1 MSNTKYVDPL
11 LDLSFKRIFSVDQNR
26 DLLIAFLNEVF
37 KGRKRIVDLTY
48 NKNEHHGNNKEEGSA
63 IFDLLCTGD
72 QGEKILIEVQNGR
85 PVNFKKRAIF
95 YTSRLISEQA
105 PKGEM
110 DKWKYDITEVYFLA
124 ILDEKL
130 KVGEEYFQDIC
141 LCNRKTREIFYE
153 GLGYT
158 FIELSK
164 RRSPHENKNNNKQHE
179 YFGKTVDEL
188 ESDLDRWLYSLK
200 YLGEMDDMPLQ
211 LQNNAVFEK
220 LYNIAEYSN
229 MTPEEQEI
237 YDRELKRKWDN
248 EAVKEQQRLDYE
260 EGMKRSRKEGEE
272 LGMEIGKELGKELGM
287 EIGKLEEKKEIA
299 QSLKKMGL
307 SNEQISEATG
317 LSAEEINAI

>member
-48 NKNEHHGNNKEEGSA
+48 NKNEHHGNNNEEGSA

-72 QGEKILIEVQNGR
+72 QGEKILIEVQNGW

-110 DKWKYDITEVYFLA
+110 DKWKYNITEVYFLA

-141 LCNRKTREIFYE
+141 LCNRKTGEIFYE

-158 FIELSK
+158 FIELS
-164 RRSPHENKNNNKQHE
+164 N
-179 YFGKTVDEL
+179 FVKTVDEL

-248 EAVKEQQRLDYE
+248 EAVKEQQRLDFE
-260 EGMKRSRKEGEE
+260 EGLTRSRIEGEE
-272 LGMEIGKELGKELGM
+272 LGKEIGKEIGKELGKV
-287 EIGKLEEKKEIA
+287 EKAIEIA
-299 QSLKKMGL
+299 VSLKKMGL

-317 LSAEEINAI
+317 LSIEEIVNQ

>member
-1 MSNTKYVDPL
+1 SNTKYVDPL
-11 LDLSFKRIFSVDQNR
+11 VDLSFKRIFSVDKNR

-37 KGRKRIVDLTY
+37 KGRKRIVDLVY
-48 NKNEHHGNNKEEGSA
+48 NKNEHHGNNNKEGSA

-85 PVNFKKRAIF
+85 PVNFKMRAIF

-158 FIELSK
+158 FIELSNFVK
-164 RRSPHENKNNNKQHE
+164 S
-179 YFGKTVDEL
+179 VDEL

-248 EAVKEQQRLDYE
+248 EAVKEQQRLDFE
-260 EGMKRSRKEGEE
+260 EGLKRSRVEGEE
-272 LGMEIGKELGKELGM
+272 LGKEIGVEIGKEIGV
-287 EIGKLEEKKEIA
+287 EIGKVEKAIEIA
-299 QSLKKMGL
+299 LSLKKMRL

-317 LSAEEINAI
+317 LSAEEIANL

>member
-11 LDLSFKRIFSVDQNR
+11 LDLSFKRIFGTDPNK

-37 KGRKRIVDLTY
+37 KGRKRIVDLIY
-48 NKNEHHGNNKEEGSA
+48 NKNEHHGKNKKEGSA

-72 QGEKILIEVQNGR
+72 QGEKILIEVQNGK

-110 DKWKYDITEVYFLA
+110 DTWKYDITEVYFLA

-130 KVGEEYFQDIC
+130 KVDEEYFHDIC
-141 LCNRKTREIFYE
+141 LCYRNTGEIFYE

-158 FIELSK
+158 FIELS
-164 RRSPHENKNNNKQHE
+164 N
-179 YFGKTVDEL
+179 FVKTSDEL
-188 ESDLDRWLYSLK
+188 ESDLDIWLYSLK
-200 YLGEMDDMPLQ
+200 HLSEMDDLPPELRKPI
-211 LQNNAVFEK
+211 FEK

-248 EAVKEQQRLDYE
+248 EAIKEQQRLDFE
-260 EGMKRSRKEGEE
+260 EGMKRSRVEGEE
-272 LGMEIGKELGKELGM
+272 LGKEIGKE
-287 EIGKLEEKKEIA
+287 IGRVEEKKEIA
-299 QSLKKMGL
+299 MVMKKKGFEL
-307 SNEQISEATG
+307 SVI
-317 LSAEEINAI
+317 AELTQLTPEEVEKL

>member
-130 KVGEEYFQDIC
+130 EVGEEYFQDIC

-158 FIELSK
+158 FIELS
-164 RRSPHENKNNNKQHE
+164 N
-179 YFGKTVDEL
+179 FVKTVDEL

-200 YLGEMDDMPLQ
+200 YLGEMDNMPLQ

-260 EGMKRSRKEGEE
+260 EGLKRSRVEGE
-272 LGMEIGKELGKELGM
+272 EIGKEIGRVEEKM
-287 EIGKLEEKKEIA
+287 EIALVMKKKGFEVSVIAELTQLTPEEVEKL
-299 QSLKKMGL
+299 
-307 SNEQISEATG
+307 
-317 LSAEEINAI
+317 

>member
-158 FIELSK
+158 FIELS
-164 RRSPHENKNNNKQHE
+164 N
-179 YFGKTVDEL
+179 FVKTVDEL

-200 YLGEMDDMPLQ
+200 YLGEMDNMPLQ

-260 EGMKRSRKEGEE
+260 EGLKRSRVEGE
-272 LGMEIGKELGKELGM
+272 EIGKEIGRVEEKM
-287 EIGKLEEKKEIA
+287 EIALVMKKKGFEVSVIAELTQLTPEEVEKL
-299 QSLKKMGL
+299 
-307 SNEQISEATG
+307 
-317 LSAEEINAI
+317 